1 MLLMASAI
9 QQAINDAVKD
19 AMRAKAKER
28 LTTLRLVTAEFK
40 RIEVDERIELDDAR
54 VLAILDKMVKQRRDS
69 AKQYSENGRPEL
81 ADQELFEISVIQ
93 EYLPQQLSEAEIRTL
108 IQETATS
115 LGASSPADMGKLMG
129 AIKPKVQGRAD
140 MGLVSQLV
148 KAQLQ

>member
-1 MLLMASAI
+1 MASVI